1 MDIPVGILIGV
12 DCATALA
19 PRKVILGEEGETFAM
34 RTVFGWTL
42 CGEVK
47 KLPTKHTVHSIQST
61 QSSTER
67 CETIK
72 GALQTDLTS
81 LEILK
86 KSYAKIEN
94 PLEDANCLTNTK
106 MSQNDKQFLRILE
119 TGARKL
125 ENGSWCFPLPFKD
138 ETLLPNNRAQAEK
151 RFEQL
156 ANELKGDATYKE
168 EYDQFMRE
176 MIDNGHAEL
185 APDEPVK
192 GKTWYIPHFGVR
204 HPRKDKL
211 RVVFDASAKYKGQS
225 LNDQLHTGPD
235 MMNSLVGILLR
246 FRTKRIAISCDIE
259 KMFYNFF
266 VTTDHRD
273 FLRFLWKDANDSM
286 ANPQEY
292 RMTRHLFGA
301 TSSPGVATFALRK
314 IAKEYE
320 EEMPIASHFILEDF
334 YVDDGITSVD
344 TVEEAAIL
352 IQNAIEICGKANLRL
367 HKFLTNNR
375 EVLANIPASERV
387 KEAQNLDLFRDKLP
401 TERTLGLE
409 WSVEND
415 TIQFQNSMKSMPS
428 TRRGI
433 LSVISQLYDP
443 LGLLAPFIFKGR
455 QISQKACGEK
465 GEFGRRSFARTE
477 IRLGKLEKRAKQT

>member
-1 MDIPVGILIGV
+1 
-12 DCATALA
+12 
-19 PRKVILGEEGETFAM
+19 
-34 RTVFGWTL
+34 
-42 CGEVK
+42 
-47 KLPTKHTVHSIQST
+47 
-61 QSSTER
+61 
-67 CETIK
+67 
-72 GALQTDLTS
+72 
-81 LEILK
+81 
-86 KSYAKIEN
+86 
-94 PLEDANCLTNTK
+94 

-125 ENGSWCFPLPFKD
+125 ENGSWCFPLPFND

-156 ANELKGDATYKE
+156 ANKLKGNATYKK

-176 MIDNGHAEL
+176 IIDNGHAEL
-185 APDEPVK
+185 APDEPVNE
-192 GKTWYIPHFGVR
+192 KTWYIPHFGVR

-225 LNDQLHTGPD
+225 LNDQLHTGLD

-273 FLRFLWKDANDSM
+273 FLHFLWKDANDIM

-292 RMTRHLFGA
+292 RMTRQLFGA
-301 TSSPGVATFALRK
+301 TSPGVATIALRK

-320 EEMPIASHFILEDF
+320 EEMPIASNFILEDF
-334 YVDDGITSVD
+334 YVDDSITSVD
-344 TVEEAAIL
+344 TVEEAANL
-352 IQNAIEICGKANLRL
+352 IQSAIEICRRANLRL

-387 KEAQNLDLFRDKLP
+387 KEAQNLNLFRDKLP

-415 TIQFQNSMKSMPS
+415 TIEFQNSMKSMPS
-428 TRRGI
+428 IRKGI
-433 LSVISQLYDP
+433 LLVISQLYDP
-443 LGLLAPFIFKGR
+443 LGLLAPFILKGR
-455 QISQKACGEK
+455 QISQKTCGEK
-465 GEFGRRSFARTE
+465 GEWDAEVLPELKSDWENWKKELSRLESIKIERCVVPKEFGCVTQNE
-477 IRLGKLEKRAKQT
+477 IHHFCDASLNGYGACSYVRLVNNRKEVHTALLMAKSRVVPLKQITVPRLELQSAVEAVKLSSIIKAELKVNIDKEFFCQTQQ